1 MAESVEVLKAKR
13 RTAKSQKKT
22 FENRIDAVKK
32 AYDNSFKMDDYYSK
46 IKKKTDDCAAE
57 LSEGLQGIGGK
68 LSSKCAAI
76 KDSDDKQVLSSQYP
90 FTNAISNM
98 SSEYWRCDGEINTLN
113 TKIRT
118 YERKIKEQGGILM
131 PWE

>member
-1 MAESVEVLKAKR
+1 MAETVEVLKAKR
-13 RTAKSQKKT
+13 RTAKNQKKI
-22 FENRIDAVKK
+22 FKNRKNAVKK

-57 LSEGLQGIGGK
+57 LLDGLKGIGGK
-68 LSSKCAAI
+68 LSSKCTTI
-76 KDSDDKQVLSSQYP
+76 KNSDDKQVLSAQYP
-90 FTNAISNM
+90 FSNAISNM
-98 SSEYWRCDGEINTLN
+98 SSEYWRCDGEINTLD
-113 TKIRT
+113 TKIST